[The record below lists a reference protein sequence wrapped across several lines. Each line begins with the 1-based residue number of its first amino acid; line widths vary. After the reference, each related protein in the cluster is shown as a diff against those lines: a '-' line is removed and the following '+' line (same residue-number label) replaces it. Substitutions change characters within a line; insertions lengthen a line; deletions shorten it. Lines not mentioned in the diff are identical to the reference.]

1 MNELE
6 SKMHRMEKSLQLSKS
21 LNKKLRDSN
30 NAITQIMKKN
40 AESIFA
46 LSKLRREVKK
56 AENETK
62 QACNAISE

>member
-30 NAITQIMKKN
+30 NAIT
-40 AESIFA
+40 
-46 LSKLRREVKK
+46 
-56 AENETK
+56 
-62 QACNAISE
+62 